1 MLSPGLKPMKRA
13 LFAAV
18 LVLTL
23 ACGESPSADPAIL
36 SLRGQ
41 VVRRS
46 DFERYLASVEARDGA
61 LPSAVREAL
70 LDTYLERR
78 VLVLEARAQGLL
90 PPDAKDED
98 EPFAVQRLVDRH
110 LASRVQIGE
119 DEIGRRY
126 AEHPA
131 ECASPET
138 VTLRQILVGTPNVA
152 RDMRRRVRKDPKNFD
167 VLARTASRAPE
178 AAAGGLMGTFARGQL
193 PAELEPPAFALGPGQ
208 TSEVI
213 ETPLGFHV
221 LRVDARQAAR
231 QASFEECKERLRAT
245 LIRQKSDQEV
255 RQFVAGLLARAKV
268 NHEAAQVRPSRP

>member
-1 MLSPGLKPMKRA
+1 MKRA
-13 LFAAV
+13 LFAAA
-18 LVLTL
+18 LVLT

-36 SLRGQ
+36 SLQGQ

-46 DFERYLASVEARDGA
+46 DFERYVASVEARDGA

-152 RDMRRRVRKDPKNFD
+152 RDVRRRVHKDPKNFD
-167 VLARTASRAPE
+167 VLARTTSRAPE

-193 PAELEPPAFALGPGQ
+193 PAELEQPAFVLGPGQ

-221 LRVDARQAAR
+221 LKVDARQAAR
-231 QASFEECKERLRAT
+231 EASFEECKERLRAT

>member
-1 MLSPGLKPMKRA
+1 MKRA
-13 LFAAV
+13 LSTTA

-23 ACGESPSADPAIL
+23 ACGESPSADPVIL
-36 SLRGQ
+36 SLKGQ

-46 DFERYLASVEARDGA
+46 DFERYLASVEARDGV

-70 LDTYLERR
+70 LDTYLERQ
-78 VLVLEARAQGLL
+78 VLVLEARSQGFL

-98 EPFAVQRLVDRH
+98 QPLAVQRVVDQH

-152 RDMRRRVRKDPKNFD
+152 RDVRRRVQKDPKNFD
-167 VLARTASRAPE
+167 VLARTMSRAPE

-193 PAELEPPAFALGPGQ
+193 PAELEQPAFALGPGQ
-208 TSEVI
+208 ASAVI

-221 LRVDARQAAR
+221 IRVDARHAAR
-231 QASFEECKERLRAT
+231 AASLEECRERLRAT
-245 LIRQKSDQEV
+245 LISQKSDREV

-268 NHEAAQVRPSRP
+268 NYEAAKVRPSRP